1 MPTLEDLLDQQ
12 AELNIALA
20 THEKPLIENAIE
32 ILSGEEALIIRTVLD
47 GVLAKLPE
55 NNAKLHV
62 RNMLSMFTAVPQIL
76 QGELVRVNGLLNPP
90 MQMPYPMPGP
100 VYTFVE
106 AEGGSGNA

>member
-12 AELNIALA
+12 ATLNIALA
-20 THEKPLIENAIE
+20 EHEKPLIESAIE

-47 GVLAKLPE
+47 GILTKLPE
-55 NNAKLHV
+55 NNAKMQV

-90 MQMPYPMPGP
+90 MPLPMPYPMPQPGP
-100 VYTFVE
+100 AV
-106 AEGGSGNA
+106 